1 MSQTIVKFN
10 RQFTQQQLTAAEG
23 LSTIN
28 GTSVVD
34 GTWYVAKTG
43 ALALYV
49 GSIESGSSATLKK
62 VADIQD
68 LTGLDATV
76 TKSASGASDAA
87 SSRSDSVQ
95 VISGFTIEEVDGK
108 LVASSSSVTSKKVD
122 MAGAASKAYDD
133 AKTYA
138 DGLITALGTVMH
150 FEGVK
155 SSEAAIK
162 ALTNVK
168 KGDVWINSA
177 DSSEWVATADI
188 GSTADPSK
196 WEKFGTTDV
205 ANALFKGD
213 NTFANETF
221 IIADGINGKMKAI
234 TDADIATRLNYKTK
248 QTAVTPAASSTV
260 GSWDGQYV
268 EQVTQNENGEIS
280 VTRKKLPAPTS
291 GSGSVG
297 STSSAADAWKTV
309 VHDAS
314 LSSGHVLSGNTKSIP
329 AATAG
334 NSAANSTDGYMTGTQ
349 AYNLSL
355 AVSCLIWEE

>member
-108 LVASSSSVTSKKVD
+108 LVANSSSVTSKKVD

-138 DGLITALGTVMH
+138 DGLITALGTIMH

-177 DSSEWVATADI
+177 DHSEWVATDNI
-188 GSTADPSK
+188 GSTADASK

-213 NTFANETF
+213 NVFTDGYLLL
-221 IIADGINGKMKAI
+221 ADGTDGKVKAS
-234 TDADIATRLNYKTK
+234 AIATVMANYKTK
-248 QTAVTPAASSTV
+248 QTAVTPTAGTTV

-268 EQVTQNENGEIS
+268 EQVTQNANGEIT
-280 VTRKKLPAPTS
+280 VTRKKLPTPTS